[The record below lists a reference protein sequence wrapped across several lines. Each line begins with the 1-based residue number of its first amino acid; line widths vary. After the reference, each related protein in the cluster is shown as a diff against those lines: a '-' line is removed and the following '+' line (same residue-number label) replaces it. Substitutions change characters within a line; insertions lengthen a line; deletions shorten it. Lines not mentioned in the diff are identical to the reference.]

1 MLLIVGAGAGVGDVA
16 MNVQGHLVEERRV
29 RY

>member
-1 MLLIVGAGAGVGDVA
+1 MLLIVGAGVGDPG

-29 RY
+29 L